1 MNKIELLIDER
12 NALQHRYGSPNELTI
27 IFYMEAS
34 VEFFTEVLKEQY
46 DLDFYETISQ
56 FADEAE
62 LTALQLR
69 KPTDDTELKKIES
82 LAKIHPLGAFL
93 SAMTYFERVIMA
105 FGERVGIKEDL
116 RRRPS
121 RFWLSPKYLSDYG
134 VDMPAELY
142 REIYNIRTKRNLV
155 AHGRSEVTKKEVTEA
170 IKVIENLEG
179 FLSTIKDVRRE
190 DEESGD
196 DTSPRG
202 AG

>member
-69 KPTDDTELKKIES
+69 KPTDDTELKKLES

-116 RRRPS
+116 RGAPQGFGSHLSIYLITVSTCLPNYTARFITSGRNGIWWHTVEVKSRR
-121 RFWLSPKYLSDYG
+121 RK
-134 VDMPAELY
+134 
-142 REIYNIRTKRNLV
+142 
-155 AHGRSEVTKKEVTEA
+155 
-170 IKVIENLEG
+170 
-179 FLSTIKDVRRE
+179 
-190 DEESGD
+190 
-196 DTSPRG
+196 
-202 AG
+202 